1 MVRQLA
7 KWLRWDVYR
16 MSKPRDYMFLCPIR
30 YHLIHSCAHPMR
42 FGLWHAK
49 PYFHVCAKKISFNIL
64 VDFAN
69 ASRRIDFCRSDES
82 LLCSMNLEINQSL
95 NWHFPTK
102 KKFRFF
108 SQCEKSLAEV
118 QKIST
123 CDVATHAWLKIRSLS
138 RLISSFLAPFLPS
151 NKCV

>member
-1 MVRQLA
+1 MASMRCVSHVKATRLHVSLPHPISFDSFVCSSHAIWA
-7 KWLRWDVYR
+7 K
-16 MSKPRDYMFLCPIR
+16 
-30 YHLIHSCAHPMR
+30 
-42 FGLWHAK
+42 HAK
-49 PYFHVCAKKISFNIL
+49 HYFHVCAKKISFNIL